1 MEKVSLETIRLA
13 QEGNEEAFQEIYE
26 QCYTHVY
33 YYALKLTHSDADA
46 KDIAQ
51 DTFLQV
57 YRSIQN
63 LENPDYFSL
72 WLNRIVYSKF
82 MRQLDKRKET
92 AIEAD
97 DLHYHLEHSDKA
109 KKMNEERLLDDEEI
123 IRQMIQR
130 LTPKQKE
137 VMELTYYQQYTAQEI
152 AKLLQLPEGTV
163 KSRIHQA
170 KKALKTEIETF
181 EAQEN
186 RKIILHT
193 DALLPVVS
201 LSFLGKL
208 KSWLSKQGMTQTMM
222 VASAT
227 SLVLISGVAIKNTS
241 DAANNLQEKGEAQSL
256 QTPALPKKAFEPV
269 KYQEKQIDSA
279 KSAYYTLMAWAPDAE
294 HVKTKT
300 KEEKQ
305 IIQSVLKE
313 LLESKSGYIQQLEAN
328 GWMEAYNN
336 I

>member
-13 QEGNEEAFQEIYE
+13 QEGDEVAFQEIYE

-256 QTPALPKKAFEPV
+256 QTPALQKKAFEPV
-269 KYQEKQIDSA
+269 RYQEKQIDSA

-300 KEEKQ
+300 KKEKQ
-305 IIQSVLKE
+305 IIQSVLNE

>member
-13 QEGNEEAFQEIYE
+13 QEGNEVAFQEIYE

-33 YYALKLTHSDADA
+33 YYALKLAHSDADA

-269 KYQEKQIDSA
+269 RYQEKQIDSA

-305 IIQSVLKE
+305 IIQSVLNE

>member
-13 QEGNEEAFQEIYE
+13 QEGDEVAFQEIYE

-57 YRSIQN
+57 YRSIKN

-123 IRQMIQR
+123 IQQMIQR

-269 KYQEKQIDSA
+269 RYQEKQIDSA

-305 IIQSVLKE
+305 VIQSVLKE
-313 LLESKSGYIQQLEAN
+313 LLESKSSYIQQLEAN